1 MLGAEAGEVPTFQL
15 IGSPQLAELYQKA
28 AQRLDC
34 RFDILDARKAFL
46 AAVQHI
52 HSHWSA

>member
-1 MLGAEAGEVPTFQL
+1 MDAFRQMQAFTAVVQAGSFV
-15 IGSPQLAELYQKA
+15 KA

-34 RFDILDARKAFL
+34 RFDILDARQAFL